1 MPSNTTVKFAVPIYT
16 SKQFF
21 LFLIFNNQK
30 RKSNE
35 LNNMNRIILILSI
48 LIFSIATSSIAQT
61 VNIESKRM
69 QSDSIRFIFRG
80 DFGGKF
86 NDNNGKYILQIKS
99 SIATQVKSRDLN
111 TICFLVANQDLIRSM
126 DNDFNNSWFLHL
138 RANHEI
144 TNLFRLEAFV
154 QNQNNK
160 LLDMKNRF
168 LVGAGVRLKLVST
181 DFMRLYCGNSYMYE
195 IEQSIS
201 DEKVFY
207 NHRNSTYLSF
217 SVSLFKH
224 TVEAISTTYFQP
236 LYTDITNY
244 NLLEQLKLDFS
255 ISKTIS
261 LFSLFDYSYSYFTPT
276 QKRQYYTLVNLGVG
290 LKF

>member
-1 MPSNTTVKFAVPIYT
+1 
-16 SKQFF
+16 
-21 LFLIFNNQK
+21 
-30 RKSNE
+30 
-35 LNNMNRIILILSI
+35 MNRIIYILSV
-48 LIFSIATSSIAQT
+48 LLFSSVTAFAQT

-69 QSDSIRFIFRG
+69 QSDSIRFVFRG
-80 DFGGKF
+80 DFGGKY

-99 SIATQVKSRDLN
+99 SIATQVKSKDLN
-111 TICFLVANQDLIRSM
+111 TIYFLVANQDRIKTM
-126 DNDFNNSWFLHL
+126 DDDFNNSWFLHV

-181 DFMRLYCGNSYMYE
+181 DFMRLYMGNSYMYE
-195 IEQSIS
+195 IEQSNS
-201 DEKVFY
+201 VEKIFY

-217 SVSLFKH
+217 SVSLFNN

-236 LYTDITNY
+236 LYSDFSNY
-244 NLLEQLKLDFS
+244 NLLEQLKVDVS

-261 LFSLFDYSYSYFTPT
+261 LFSLFDYSYSFFTPT
-276 QKRQYYTLVNLGVG
+276 QRRQYYALMNVGVG
-290 LKF
+290 LKL